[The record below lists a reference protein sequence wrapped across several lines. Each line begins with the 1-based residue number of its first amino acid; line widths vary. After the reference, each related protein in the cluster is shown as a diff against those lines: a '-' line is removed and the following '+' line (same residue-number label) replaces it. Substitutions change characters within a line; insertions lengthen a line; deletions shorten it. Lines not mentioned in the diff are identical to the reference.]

1 MTPLNEKDH
10 TLKNQDLNEN
20 TSPTF
25 SVVDFDSDSENNLKV
40 YKERCEETFAELR
53 KEYPKYNNIWE
64 VYQAN
69 ELYFKEVRIKVSFP
83 MRKVSSFIV
92 MKQIVLTFKL
102 GESKYSNYKLYLQTL
117 LRTNSPDKLDI
128 KNRIIWSKEG
138 RFITD
143 SDTQVDPDIMG
154 ILFRLGDIFS
164 MNTKS
169 IIDLP
174 FPFLS

>member
-1 MTPLNEKDH
+1 MTLNVNDNSISD
-10 TLKNQDLNEN
+10 LKS
-20 TSPTF
+20 TSKPTPVL
-25 SVVDFDSDSENNLKV
+25 SVDFESESENNLKV
-40 YKERCEETFAELR
+40 YKERCEETFIELR
-53 KEYPKYNNIWE
+53 REYPKYSHIWE
-64 VYQAN
+64 IYQSN
-69 ELYFKEVRIKVSFP
+69 ELFFKEVRIKISFP

-92 MKQIVLTFKL
+92 MKQIVITFKL
-102 GESKYSNYKLYLQTL
+102 GESKYSSYKLYLQTL
-117 LRTNSPDKLDI
+117 LRSGPSDKLDI

-154 ILFRLGDIFS
+154 ILFKLGDIFS

-169 IIDLP
+169 ILDLP